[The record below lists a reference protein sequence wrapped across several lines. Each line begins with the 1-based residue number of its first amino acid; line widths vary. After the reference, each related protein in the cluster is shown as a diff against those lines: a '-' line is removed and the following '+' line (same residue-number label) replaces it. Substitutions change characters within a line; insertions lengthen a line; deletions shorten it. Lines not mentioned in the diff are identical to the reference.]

1 MKICPKCGKTYT
13 DASLNFC
20 LDDGTVLTQS
30 QTGFDSALPETVMIS
45 QPRQTA
51 SHQQFGGPTENQNW
65 AVPTQVNAPAKK
77 GSKTWLWVVG
87 ILGTVVVL
95 CGGGIAGLLVL
106 GSMAEN
112 DTNWNSDFGKNSGYN
127 NSTVTNRKSNSVSDN
142 LTDISKINLSNW
154 VQKNSNYGV
163 TEYRGNEFYMNAKTN
178 NFYYVLVASATYK
191 SADATTKVTLRDVES
206 GNNSLG
212 YGLIINSNPV
222 PLIKDYAFL
231 INTRTLKYRVVT
243 HTPGKEQTVVNW
255 KDSTAIKSGSQE
267 NVLEVEDT
275 GGQFKFYI
283 NGELVETLSSSDSY
297 RSGVAGLYVGGMSP
311 VAFSN
316 LEIRK

>member
-1 MKICPKCGKTYT
+1 MKICPKCGKTYS

-20 LDDGTVLTQS
+20 LDDGTVLNQAES
-30 QTGFDSALPETVMIS
+30 NYDSSLPETVMIN

-51 SHQQFGGPTENQNW
+51 SNQQFGGPTENQNW
-65 AVPTQVNAPAKK
+65 AVPANINTATKK
-77 GSKTWLWVVG
+77 GSKTWLWAVG

-95 CGGGIAGLLVL
+95 CGGGFAGLALL
-106 GSMAEN
+106 GSMSDDN
-112 DTNWNSDFGKNSGYN
+112 TKWNSNFGTNSGYN
-127 NSTVTNRKSNSVSDN
+127 NSTVTNKKSNSVSEN
-142 LTDISKINLSNW
+142 STDVSKIDLSAW
-154 VQKNSNYGV
+154 VQKKQDYGV
-163 TEYRGNEFYMNAKTN
+163 TEYRGNEFFMSGKKN
-178 NFYYVLVASATYK
+178 NFYFVLVASAAYK
-191 SADATTKVTLRDVES
+191 SANATTKITLRDVES

-222 PLIKDYAFL
+222 PLIKGYAFL
-231 INTRTLKYRVVT
+231 INTRTLKYRVVS

-255 KDSTAIKSGSQE
+255 KDSSAIKSGSQE
-267 NVLEVEDT
+267 NVLEVQDE

-297 RSGVAGLYVGGMSP
+297 QSGVAGLYVGGMSP
-311 VAFSN
+311 IAFSN